1 MGLGSERFNA
11 LTNHLPFACSFSSA
25 HIVQSATYHAFAS
38 NFAKA
43 TAGHAAAGRGAL
55 SACVAPAVHFRAAVP
70 QHAGT
75 RASSSSHVLLDS
87 RQTQL
92 PGLACPRRFLPTC
105 HRRVDPRLCRARRW
119 HIQFDPARFA
129 TSALHQFRTGN
140 AVSHRSDRHRR
151 VVRRN
156 YGRDRSARRK
166 SARALRE
173 PKARTTTAS
182 SKSRSISFGITRS
195 GNAGGSY
202 GFDIR
207 ERSVATAT
215 RARRTFSQSTPPFPH
230 HIFARRNRKRRCI
243 GRDSALRDA
252 SVQDVC
258 RLPPLKIAQPFKG
271 GFYSNLPDTYPDWIP
286 VDTRLTPGHDN
297 AAEGIV
303 RLHVNWLLL
312 CRNCGVWRTMA
323 ARVRS
328 WIDNR

>member
-1 MGLGSERFNA
+1 MTKECRSPNFKSAFLRASSFVIDSGFVIRISSLC
-11 LTNHLPFACSFSSA
+11 LWQMFA
-25 HIVQSATYHAFAS
+25 QSAMRICSSCNTAAHAFIR
-38 NFAKA
+38 NLAKA
-43 TAGHAAAGRGAL
+43 TAGDAAAGGGAL

-87 RQTQL
+87 HQTQL

-105 HRRVDPRLCRARRW
+105 HRRVNPRLCRPRRW
-119 HIQFDPARFA
+119 HIEFDPARFA
-129 TSALHQFRTGN
+129 TSALRQFRTGN
-140 AVSHRSDRHRR
+140 AVPDCKDRDRR
-151 VVRRN
+151 VARRN
-156 YGRDRSARRK
+156 YRRDRSARRK
-166 SARALRE
+166 SARVLRE
-173 PKARTTTAS
+173 PEARTPPTS
-182 SKSRSISFGITRS
+182 GKSRSISFGIARS
-195 GNAGGSY
+195 GNAGGPY
-202 GFDIR
+202 GLDIR

-286 VDTRLTPGHDN
+286 VDTR
-297 AAEGIV
+297 
-303 RLHVNWLLL
+303 
-312 CRNCGVWRTMA
+312 
-323 ARVRS
+323 
-328 WIDNR
+328 